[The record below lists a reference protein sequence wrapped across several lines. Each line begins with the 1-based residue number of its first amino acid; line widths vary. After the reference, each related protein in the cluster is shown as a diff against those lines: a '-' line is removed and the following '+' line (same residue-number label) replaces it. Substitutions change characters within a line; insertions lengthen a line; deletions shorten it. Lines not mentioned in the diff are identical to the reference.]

1 MFLCVCL
8 RVDLCNFGWHA
19 PPVGDQQLEVPPTA
33 LTGLA
38 KLLTGL
44 SVSLTLHRKREE
56 TMEPQLVITPWRA
69 MLLPLS
75 ISSGAL

>member
-1 MFLCVCL
+1 MY
-8 RVDLCNFGWHA
+8 NFGWHA
-19 PPVGDQQLEVPPTA
+19 PPVDDQQLEMPPTA
-33 LTGLA
+33 LTGQA
-38 KLLTGL
+38 ELLTAL
-44 SVSLTLHRKREE
+44 SLSLTLHRKRVE